1 MDYLKSIKTLFV
13 GTNDK
18 NILTIPLEDILQGT
32 TESKYIG
39 KDENSY
45 LFNQTGQSFNQKMGG
60 EQFLEESGNIEED
73 FEKMLKN
80 KQALLEKL
88 QLDDDDPL
96 KKLMSNQ
103 DQIVKQH

>member
-1 MDYLKSIKTLFV
+1 
-13 GTNDK
+13 
-18 NILTIPLEDILQGT
+18 
-32 TESKYIG
+32 
-39 KDENSY
+39 
-45 LFNQTGQSFNQKMGG
+45 MGG
-60 EQFLEESGNIEED
+60 EHFLEESGNIEED